1 MIEQALG
8 VRPEYF
14 LNSPKHEFLHSNNSN
29 LSPIQ
34 QAEEQCEKHANQD
47 GSSKRKVKCKVIALI
62 MEVQREPAEPEWQLR
77 SQHEQKTDKRQDAAH
92 NDEQSAYLLHKTILR
107 QRQRQCRPI
116 RKHLLKRRSMTAEFI
131 LLRKGNVA
139 VKKH

>member
-8 VRPEYF
+8 VSSEYF

-47 GSSKRKVKCKVIALI
+47 GSSKRKVKRKVVALI

-92 NDEQSAYLLHKTILR
+92 NDEQSAYLLHWTILR

-116 RKHLLKRRSMTAEFI
+116 RKHLL
-131 LLRKGNVA
+131 
-139 VKKH
+139 

>member
-47 GSSKRKVKCKVIALI
+47 GSSKRKVKRKVVALI

-92 NDEQSAYLLHKTILR
+92 NDEQSAYLLHKDIVR
-107 QRQRQCRPI
+107 QRKTNSPPRRGGVARRAGVVRPA
-116 RKHLLKRRSMTAEFI
+116 RFRP
-131 LLRKGNVA
+131 N
-139 VKKH
+139 